1 MALTSEIEARGM
13 KAYEQARAFERLRSW
28 RLPLSYAVFA
38 LVPVL
43 SGAAM
48 WSIGHTTMAGFNFLA
63 AVFLAWMGRSH
74 WKTLR
79 ASYAENLRLLAE
91 LEKMYGDELPWV
103 QVEKHFA
110 ELKVLRTGPAD
121 GSNPQTK

>member
-1 MALTSEIEARGM
+1 MKLTAEDEAKGM

-38 LVPVL
+38 VVPAMI
-43 SGAAM
+43 GAAM
-48 WSIGHTTMAGFNFLA
+48 WGLGHATWAGFHFLA
-63 AVFLAWMGRSH
+63 AVVLAWIGWRH

-79 ASYAENLRLLAE
+79 ARHAENLRLLAE
-91 LEKMYGDELPWV
+91 LEEAHGDALPWV

-110 ELKVLRTGPAD
+110 ALEELKRGVAEDSSGR
-121 GSNPQTK
+121 Q